1 MSKSEKFA
9 IVVHAGSN
17 ELPRA
22 VHGLLGV
29 CDLCSG
35 AFGVKQEVGQSGL
48 PTKDAYTGHLSFGQL
63 VIDGFFPVI
72 I

>member
-1 MSKSEKFA
+1 LYQAVKA
-9 IVVHAGSN
+9 I
-17 ELPRA
+17 
-22 VHGLLGV
+22 GLITGV

-35 AFGVKQEVGQSGL
+35 AFGVKREVGQSGL